1 MFISCR
7 KSAILP
13 IKQKIIICKYIA
25 RGESKEERYSLVLSK
40 YILILKGFCF
50 ERSFNIVQ
58 SIFQI
63 KPELSK
69 FMSLPKII
77 R

>member
-25 RGESKEERYSLVLSK
+25 RGSLVLSK